1 MDVYTFSDKPIE
13 NSDLYYGYSTT
24 YAVMNGAF
32 YKDTAPDN
40 PQYINYGIK
49 DDVISAIGEGGINI
63 TFTLSSDGETL
74 TASSGGSSIKYIHYD
89 KLPQTI
95 YEIDPDPY

>member
-1 MDVYTFSDKPIE
+1 
-13 NSDLYYGYSTT
+13 
-24 YAVMNGAF
+24 MNGAF
-32 YKDTAPDN
+32 YKENTRDN

-49 DDVISAIGEGGINI
+49 DDVISAIGEGGVNI

-74 TASSGGSSIKYIHYD
+74 TASSGGSSIEYIHYD
-89 KLPQTI
+89 KLPKTI